1 MRNGLMA
8 IVAVIGLSF
17 QPSGTPASAQT
28 PAIKGTPAPALKIN
42 GMDYGR
48 ARKMILAQ
56 GWKAVPGPCQQ
67 IDQKTCG
74 YFPEIESCAGAG
86 ASYCAMAFVRQ
97 NQCLYVTTLGDPPYG
112 SDAGAARVKKTT
124 FRPGPCEKY

>member
-1 MRNGLMA
+1 MRNELTAM
-8 IVAVIGLSF
+8 VAVISF
-17 QPSGTPASAQT
+17 SVQLSGTAASAQIHT
-28 PAIKGTPAPALKIN
+28 STASSTAALKIN

-48 ARKMILAQ
+48 ARKIILTQ

-74 YFPEIESCAGAG
+74 HFPEIESCAGAG
-86 ASYCAMAFVRQ
+86 ADYCAMAFVRQ

-124 FRPGPCEKY
+124 FRPGPCAKY

>member
-1 MRNGLMA
+1 MRSRLMA
-8 IVAVIGLSF
+8 IAAMISLGIQFSGSLANAQPIADKAPHVA
-17 QPSGTPASAQT
+17 T
-28 PAIKGTPAPALKIN
+28 LKIN
-42 GMDYGR
+42 GLDYGR

-86 ASYCAMAFVRQ
+86 ADYCAMAFVRQ

-112 SDAGAARVKKTT
+112 NDAGAARVKKTT
-124 FRPGPCEKY
+124 FRPGPCVKY